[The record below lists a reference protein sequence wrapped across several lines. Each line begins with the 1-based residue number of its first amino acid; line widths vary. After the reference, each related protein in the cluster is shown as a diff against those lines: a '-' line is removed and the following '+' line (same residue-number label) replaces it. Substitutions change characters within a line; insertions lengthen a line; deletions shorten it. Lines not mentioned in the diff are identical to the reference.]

1 MKISI
6 IMPAYNEEFRIG
18 RTLEAYSEFFQEKK
32 KIKEITDFEILVV
45 LNACT
50 DKTLDVVREYKKTYK
65 EIRFLE
71 FEQGGKGFAIT
82 EGFKDALKRDND
94 LIGFVDTDMS
104 TAPEAFYDLIIHIE
118 GVDGTIA
125 SRWINGS
132 EVIRSTG
139 KYVRSRVFNFAV
151 RSMGLV
157 KQKDTQCGAKMFKR
171 EVIEKIHP
179 LLVLTEW
186 AFDINLLF
194 VCKNNKFKIKEI
206 PTKWEDD
213 DKGSKILSSRTPL
226 QMLLGAVRLRLIYS
240 PFAELLKPVKF
251 ILIIGDKLVNKK

>member
-1 MKISI
+1 
-6 IMPAYNEEFRIG
+6 
-18 RTLEAYSEFFQEKK
+18 
-32 KIKEITDFEILVV
+32 
-45 LNACT
+45 
-50 DKTLDVVREYKKTYK
+50 
-65 EIRFLE
+65 
-71 FEQGGKGFAIT
+71 
-82 EGFKDALKRDND
+82 
-94 LIGFVDTDMS
+94 
-104 TAPEAFYDLIIHIE
+104 
-118 GVDGTIA
+118 
-125 SRWINGS
+125 
-132 EVIRSTG
+132 
-139 KYVRSRVFNFAV
+139 
-151 RSMGLV
+151 MGLV